1 MADSLSV
8 CVRIKP
14 SPHAPKVL
22 LYERHACLY
31 RLLNILNTFRR
42 IAWFALQYQVFF
54 CLSAISFVMH
64 AALVK
69 TVMSVAIGNLS
80 NIIPP
85 VCSGQRHTGSFE
97 AEVLFVCYLQF
108 KTQREAPPPSALLS
122 LYTYHD
128 VFFILH

>member
-1 MADSLSV
+1 MREDEASS
-8 CVRIKP
+8 
-14 SPHAPKVL
+14 HAPKVL

-31 RLLNILNTFRR
+31 RLLKILNTIRR
-42 IAWFALQYQVFF
+42 IGCFALQYQVFF
-54 CLSAISFVMH
+54 CLSAISFVKH

-80 NIIPP
+80 NIIPS
-85 VCSGQRHTGSFE
+85 VCFGQRHTGLFE
-97 AEVLFVCYLQF
+97 GKMLFVCYLQF

-122 LYTYHD
+122 LYTYRD